1 MKAKIRPMTLGDKP
15 AIMKLL
21 AATPEFKP
29 SEVVVAEE
37 LIDSY
42 LKDSY
47 QSGYHILVAELKL
60 LVGYIC
66 YGPTPL
72 TEGTW
77 DIYWL
82 AVSQKKQGWGIGG
95 ALLAFVEDE
104 IKKAKGRLVVIE
116 TSSVPEY
123 EGTRRFY
130 RRYGYEAACRL
141 ADFYAPGDDR
151 LIFQKVLV

>member
-1 MKAKIRPMTLGDKP
+1 MKTKIRPMTPGDKP

-37 LIDSY
+37 VIDSY

-47 QSGYHILVAELKL
+47 QSGYHVLVAEVES
-60 LVGYIC
+60 LVGYVC

-82 AVSQKKQGWGIGG
+82 AVSQKEQSRGIGG
-95 ALLAFVEDE
+95 ALMASAEDE
-104 IKKAKGRLVVIE
+104 IKKAKGRLAVIE
-116 TSSVPEY
+116 TSSTPEY

-130 RRYGYEAACRL
+130 QRHGYETACRL
-141 ADFYAPGDDR
+141 ADFYAPGDDK
-151 LIFQKVLV
+151 LILRKWLV